1 MQQIEYLEEI
11 AGKLEKKYT
20 GFVEIYRLTK
30 ELYDLLKNNDRDSVN
45 MVMKMRGEEMDK
57 ISVIDEDINRACSLI
72 SAQYREYIN
81 NYNDFDSFPEEL
93 ERIINIKKRNRRV
106 LEKIIEID
114 KRISVR
120 LAGNKSFYSI

>member
-30 ELYDLLKNNDRDSVN
+30 ELDDLLKNNDRDSVN
-45 MVMKMRGEEMDK
+45 MIMKMRGEEMDK

>member
-1 MQQIEYLEEI
+1 MQKIEYLEEI

-30 ELYDLLKNNDRDSVN
+30 ELDDLLKNNDRDSVN
-45 MVMKMRGEEMDK
+45 MIMKMRGEEMDK

-93 ERIINIKKRNRRV
+93 ERIISIKKRNRRV

>member
-1 MQQIEYLEEI
+1 
-11 AGKLEKKYT
+11 
-20 GFVEIYRLTK
+20 
-30 ELYDLLKNNDRDSVN
+30 

-72 SAQYREYIN
+72 SAQYRKYIN

>member
-1 MQQIEYLEEI
+1 MQQKEILEEI

-30 ELYDLLKNNDRDSVN
+30 ELDDLLKNNDRDSVN

-57 ISVIDEDINRACSLI
+57 INTIDEDINRACDLI
-72 SAQYREYIN
+72 GAKYRKYIN
-81 NYNDFDSFPEEL
+81 KYNDFDSFPEDL
-93 ERIINIKKRNRRV
+93 ERIISIKKRNNRI
-106 LEKIIEID
+106 LEKIVEID

-120 LAGNKSFYSI
+120 LAGRKSFYSI

>member
-11 AGKLEKKYT
+11 AGKKKKKYT

-30 ELYDLLKNNDRDSVN
+30 ELDDLLKNNDRDSVN

-93 ERIINIKKRNRRV
+93 ERIISIKKRNRRV

>member
-1 MQQIEYLEEI
+1 MQQIEEI

-20 GFVEIYRLTK
+20 GFVEISRLTK
-30 ELYDLLKNNDRDSVN
+30 ELDDLLKNNDRDSVN

-93 ERIINIKKRNRRV
+93 ERIISIKKRNRRV

>member
-1 MQQIEYLEEI
+1 MQQKEILEEI

-30 ELYDLLKNNDRDSVN
+30 ELDDLLKNNDRDSVN

-57 ISVIDEDINRACSLI
+57 INTLDEDINRACDLI
-72 SAQYREYIN
+72 GAKYRKYIN
-81 NYNDFDSFPEEL
+81 KYNDFDSSPEDL
-93 ERIINIKKRNRRV
+93 ERIISIKKRNNRI
-106 LEKIIEID
+106 LEKIVEID

-120 LAGNKSFYSI
+120 LAGRK

>member
-30 ELYDLLKNNDRDSVN
+30 ELDDLLKNNDRDSVN
-45 MVMKMRGEEMDK
+45 MIMKMRGEEMDK
-57 ISVIDEDINRACSLI
+57 ISVIDEDINSACSLI

-81 NYNDFDSFPEEL
+81 NYNDFDSFPE
-93 ERIINIKKRNRRV
+93 
-106 LEKIIEID
+106 
-114 KRISVR
+114 
-120 LAGNKSFYSI
+120 

>member
-30 ELYDLLKNNDRDSVN
+30 ELDDLLKNNDRDSVN
-45 MVMKMRGEEMDK
+45 MIMKMRGEEMDK

-81 NYNDFDSFPEEL
+81 NYNVFDSFPEEL
-93 ERIINIKKRNRRV
+93 ERIISIKKRNRRV

>member
-1 MQQIEYLEEI
+1 
-11 AGKLEKKYT
+11 
-20 GFVEIYRLTK
+20 
-30 ELYDLLKNNDRDSVN
+30 
-45 MVMKMRGEEMDK
+45 MDK

-93 ERIINIKKRNRRV
+93 ERIISIKKRNRRV

>member
-20 GFVEIYRLTK
+20 GFGEIYRLTK
-30 ELYDLLKNNDRDSVN
+30 ELDDLLKNNDRDSVN
-45 MVMKMRGEEMDK
+45 MIMKMRGEEMDK

-93 ERIINIKKRNRRV
+93 ERIISIKKRNRRV

>member
-30 ELYDLLKNNDRDSVN
+30 ELDDLLKNNDRDSVN
-45 MVMKMRGEEMDK
+45 MIMKMRGEEMDK

-93 ERIINIKKRNRRV
+93 ERIISIKKRNRRV

>member
-30 ELYDLLKNNDRDSVN
+30 ELDDLLKNNDRDSVN

-93 ERIINIKKRNRRV
+93 ERIISIKKRNRRV

>member
-30 ELYDLLKNNDRDSVN
+30 ELDDLLKNNDRDSVN

>member
-30 ELYDLLKNNDRDSVN
+30 ELDDLLKNNDRDSVN
-45 MVMKMRGEEMDK
+45 MVMKMRGEEMNK

-72 SAQYREYIN
+72 SAQYRKYIN

-93 ERIINIKKRNRRV
+93 ERIISIKKRNRRV

>member
-20 GFVEIYRLTK
+20 GFVEIFRLTK
-30 ELYDLLKNNDRDSVN
+30 ELDDLLKNNDRDSVN
-45 MVMKMRGEEMDK
+45 MIMKMRGEEMDK

-93 ERIINIKKRNRRV
+93 ERIISIKKRNRRV

>member
-1 MQQIEYLEEI
+1 MQKIEYLEEI

-30 ELYDLLKNNDRDSVN
+30 ELDDLLKNNDRDSVN

-93 ERIINIKKRNRRV
+93 ERIISIKKRNRRV